1 MGQFQPSDARV
12 TPVQTAQAPVPENA
26 AGRVRLGLTSR
37 DNKTWLADLFHAQ
50 PLRVLFP
57 RPEPGDIFQAAI
69 ANIAGG
75 MVAGDSHAIDV
86 TVGPEARAMVMG
98 QAAEKNY
105 RSNGPDCAI
114 AIDLT
119 VRDGAWL
126 EWLPQE
132 TILFDRARLRR
143 RNRAAVAATGRLLA
157 GDIL

>member
-12 TPVQTAQAPVPENA
+12 ALMQTSRAAVPENA

-37 DNKTWLADLFHAQ
+37 DNKTCLADLFHAQ

-86 TVGPEARAMVMG
+86 TLGPDARAMVMG
-98 QAAEKNY
+98 QAAEKIY

-114 AIDLT
+114 AVDLK
-119 VRDGAWL
+119 VQDGAWL

-132 TILFDRARLRR
+132 TILFDHVRLTR
-143 RNRAAVAATGRLLA
+143 
-157 GDIL
+157 